1 MDNRGGFA
9 NLSFEVANGL
19 QAKLE
24 LSYYD
29 RRLLNNITNFSFLK
43 KNESYDPN
51 IPGNEYLSS
60 HPLTNHKQAAFEA
73 SLTYTPEQ
81 YYRMDGNRKK
91 YVKSDYPTFEVL
103 YRKGILNESA
113 SPYQL
118 LKFKTWKRWDLG
130 LLSEFW
136 YEVAGGSFFDSKA
149 MQLPDF
155 HMPNVDHMPVSLQ
168 PTKQSFHLIPFY
180 QYATPGWFVEAHS
193 LYEADNIIIKQLPFF
208 KGTVF
213 TENLYLSYYNT
224 KALRNYV
231 EVGYG
236 IDKIWVLMEVKAI
249 VGFEDGKYRS
259 WGISISIN
267 RD

>member
-1 MDNRGGFA
+1 M
-9 NLSFEVANGL
+9 
-19 QAKLE
+19 
-24 LSYYD
+24 
-29 RRLLNNITNFSFLK
+29 
-43 KNESYDPN
+43 
-51 IPGNEYLSS
+51 
-60 HPLTNHKQAAFEA
+60 
-73 SLTYTPEQ
+73 
-81 YYRMDGNRKK
+81 
-91 YVKSDYPTFEVL
+91 
-103 YRKGILNESA
+103 
-113 SPYQL
+113 
-118 LKFKTWKRWDLG
+118 
-130 LLSEFW
+130 
-136 YEVAGGSFFDSKA
+136 
-149 MQLPDF
+149 
-155 HMPNVDHMPVSLQ
+155 
-168 PTKQSFHLIPFY
+168 
-180 QYATPGWFVEAHS
+180 EAHS

>member
-1 MDNRGGFA
+1 
-9 NLSFEVANGL
+9 
-19 QAKLE
+19 
-24 LSYYD
+24 
-29 RRLLNNITNFSFLK
+29 
-43 KNESYDPN
+43 
-51 IPGNEYLSS
+51 
-60 HPLTNHKQAAFEA
+60 
-73 SLTYTPEQ
+73 
-81 YYRMDGNRKK
+81 MDGERKR
-91 YVKSDYPTFEVL
+91 YVKSDYPTFQLL
-103 YRKGILNESA
+103 YRRGILDESA
-113 SPYQL
+113 SQYTL
-118 LKFKTWKRWDLG
+118 LKAASWKRWDLG
-130 LLSEFW
+130 FLSELW
-136 YEVAGGSFFDSKA
+136 YKVEGGTFLNSKKL
-149 MQLPDF
+149 QLPDF
-155 HMPNVDHMPVSLQ
+155 YFPKVDYTMVTLQ
-168 PTKQSFHLIPFY
+168 PTKQSFHLIPYY